1 MKRRGGGALLTVAL
15 DPASDRPLYAQLTD
29 AIRQSIKGGA
39 LQPGVRLPA
48 TRVLAAELGVS
59 RNTVVAMA
67 DQLLAEGLLIARVGD
82 GTFVARPPAFPPNLA
97 AALDPDGDE
106 TDTDAEGEL
115 HDLSVRGTRF
125 ASGEVEGPETL
136 APFVPDLPALDAFP
150 MAEWSRLAGL
160 AWRNVTPAMLAR
172 PEAAGWAP
180 LRATIAGQLAAG
192 RGLAVVP
199 DQVVVTSGTSQ
210 SLDLVTRLLL
220 DRGET
225 VWLEDPGYI
234 GARSVFTA
242 GGARLVPVPVDAE
255 GLDVEAGLRIDP
267 TPRLIFVSPSRQY
280 PLGVTMSLSRR
291 RRLLEVAGRTGAWII
306 EDDYDW
312 EFRYA
317 GQPLP
322 ALAALNPAR
331 VLHVGTYSKTLLP
344 GLRLG
349 YLVVPPPLAATFAAA
364 KGVVDRH
371 PPLIEQMTLHEFM
384 DSGRNGAHVR
394 RMRHLYARRQQAAVA
409 ALRNALDAREQVAAA
424 ETGMHLL
431 IWLRPG
437 LDDRQIAETAQRRG
451 VTVRPLSPY
460 YMGPRQRQALLA
472 GFAAHPE
479 ERFPLAAERL
489 SLALKA

>member
-15 DPASDRPLYAQLTD
+15 DPASIRPLYAQLTD
-29 AIRQSIKGGA
+29 AVRQAIQGGA
-39 LQPGVRLPA
+39 LQPGARLPA

-67 DQLLAEGLLIARVGD
+67 DQLLAEGLLVARVGD
-82 GTFVARPPAFPPNLA
+82 GTFVARGPASPPTPTSATSEV
-97 AALDPDGDE
+97 E
-106 TDTDAEGEL
+106 TDAEAEGEL

-125 ASGEVEGPETL
+125 ASGGVEGAESL

-192 RGLAVVP
+192 RGLAVAP
-199 DQVVVTSGTSQ
+199 DQVMVTSGTSQ

-255 GLDVEAGLRIDP
+255 GLDVEAGLRTDP
-267 TPRLIFVSPSRQY
+267 APRLIFVSPSRQY
-280 PLGVTMSLSRR
+280 PLGVTMSLARR
-291 RRLLEVAGRTGAWII
+291 RRLLEIAERTGAWII

-331 VLHVGTYSKTLLP
+331 VVHVGTYSKTLLP

-349 YLVVPPPLAATFAAA
+349 YLVVPAPLAATFASA

-384 DSGRNGAHVR
+384 ESGRYGAHVR
-394 RMRHLYARRQQAAVA
+394 QMRQLYARRQQAAVA

-437 LDDRQIAETAQRRG
+437 LDDRQVAETARRRG

-460 YMGPRQRQALLA
+460 YMGARQRQALLA